1 MVLVWVAL
9 AAAGVP
15 LVLPPS
21 EDPADW
27 ATIARIAGFEL
38 TTTLPGPGAQLT
50 RGSNGWVLVVRDSR
64 GVRHETPV
72 EAPSDATD
80 REDLVWLATSL
91 LDPLGDAGA
100 PAPVTPKPAA
110 SPAGV
115 SALTA
120 AASKPSSTP
129 SKPSPSPTA
138 TASKPTPAA
147 SKPSSTASKPSSTA
161 SKPSSTASRT
171 PAPSTASRTPPPSST
186 GSTASTAPTPPTPP
200 PASPAAPAPPPTPP
214 VLASTTTLPPAA
226 TEPAATTNTP
236 PVPTA
241 PDPSA
246 AAPTAVVAAA
256 EPPTAPA
263 EPPSAAPISAPKPL
277 VFLDDPPP
285 TDQPVYAWLRTN
297 GDATLRVGASPAVVG
312 GGALGAGYGQV
323 RLGLAVSYTTAARLP
338 ALGDTETYDGVD
350 VAGVLGW
357 QPQGRIAPVLG
368 VGAGASLRRYVM
380 DSTTI
385 DSATIPFV
393 TADLGLSIGL
403 LPALALTPHAGAI
416 VDLSPTYLSKGS
428 ANLEPSLV
436 AARIGLTVDVVL
448 GADRARAVRR
458 SAPATE

>member
-38 TTTLPGPGAQLT
+38 STTLTGPGAQLT
-50 RGSNGWVLVVRDSR
+50 GGSNGWVLVVRDSR

-100 PAPVTPKPAA
+100 VAPVTPRPAA
-110 SPAGV
+110 SPAGG
-115 SALTA
+115 A
-120 AASKPSSTP
+120 AQPP
-129 SKPSPSPTA
+129 
-138 TASKPTPAA
+138 
-147 SKPSSTASKPSSTA
+147 TASKPSSTA
-161 SKPSSTASRT
+161 PTASKPSPTASKPSSTA
-171 PAPSTASRTPPPSST
+171 PTASRTPPQSST
-186 GSTASTAPTPPTPP
+186 SSTAPTPPTPP
-200 PASPAAPAPPPTPP
+200 PASTPPTPPPASPAPPP
-214 VLASTTTLPPAA
+214 VLASAITNTQAVP
-226 TEPAATTNTP
+226 EPAATTNTP

-263 EPPSAAPISAPKPL
+263 EPPSAAPTSAPKAML
-277 VFLDDPPP
+277 ILDDPLP
-285 TDQPVYAWLRTN
+285 TNQPVYAWLRTN

-312 GGALGAGYGQV
+312 GGALGAGYGLF
-323 RLGLAVSYTTAARLP
+323 RLGLAVSYTTPARLP

-350 VAGVLGW
+350 VAGVLCW

-380 DSTTI
+380 DSTAI

-393 TADLGLSIGL
+393 GADLGLSISL
-403 LPALALTPHAGAI
+403 VPALALTPHAGAV
-416 VDLSPTYLSKGS
+416 VDLSPTYLSKGK

-448 GADRARAVRR
+448 GPAGARAARR
-458 SAPATE
+458 SAPATK